1 MIEKLS
7 YIPKALGTVNKWIS
21 HLIKGTIVLNLLTMV
36 CIVFYAVISRNF
48 LNASIAWAE
57 ELSRILF
64 IWLVFS
70 GAVLGLFYREHL
82 GLTLLV
88 DRLKPHQKLIFEII
102 SWILIIVVT
111 RAMID
116 GGIRIVT
123 TIKNARTPALGLPTT
138 LKYWPVLIAGY
149 AMILISFESLFHS
162 IINLLKYLTNN
173 DRNGE

>member
-7 YIPKALGTVNKWIS
+7 YIPKVLGIVNKWIS
-21 HLIKGTIVLNLLTMV
+21 YIVKGAISLNLLTMV
-36 CIVFYAVISRNF
+36 GIVFYAVISRNF

-70 GAVLGLFYREHL
+70 GAVLGLYYRDHL

-88 DRLKPHQKLIFEII
+88 ERFKPKQQLVFEII

-111 RAMID
+111 RAMIY
-116 GGIRIVT
+116 GGDRIVT

-138 LKYWPVLIAGY
+138 LKYWPVLLAGY
-149 AMILISFESLFHS
+149 AMVLISIESLFHS
-162 IINLLKYLTNN
+162 IIKLVKQFVDNN
-173 DRNGE
+173 GRGE

>member
-1 MIEKLS
+1 MVEKLS
-7 YIPKALGTVNKWIS
+7 YIPKGLGVVNKWIS
-21 HLIKGTIVLNLLTMV
+21 QIFKLAIVLNLIVMV
-36 CIVFYAVISRNF
+36 GIVFYAVISRNF

-70 GAVLGLFYREHL
+70 GAVLGLFYKEHL

-88 DRLKPHQKLIFEII
+88 DRLKPRQQLIFEIV

-111 RAMID
+111 RAMIL
-116 GGIRIVT
+116 GGDRIVT
-123 TIKNARTPALGLPTT
+123 TIRNARTPALGLPTA

-149 AMILISFESLFHS
+149 AMVLISIENLFNS
-162 IINLLKYLTNN
+162 IIKLTKFFLN
-173 DRNGE
+173 RNEKGE

>member
-7 YIPKALGTVNKWIS
+7 YIPKVLGVVNKWIS
-21 HLIKGTIVLNLLTMV
+21 QIVKGAISLNLLTMV
-36 CIVFYAVISRNF
+36 GIVFYAVISRNF

-70 GAVLGLFYREHL
+70 GAVLGLYYKDHL

-88 DRLKPHQKLIFEII
+88 ERLKPRQQLIFEII
-102 SWILIIVVT
+102 SWILIIIVT
-111 RAMID
+111 RAMIL
-116 GGIRIVT
+116 GGDRIVT

-138 LKYWPVLIAGY
+138 LKYWPVLLAGY
-149 AMILISFESLFHS
+149 AMILISIESLFNS
-162 IINLLKYLTNN
+162 IIKLMKYFINN
-173 DRNGE
+173 DGKGE